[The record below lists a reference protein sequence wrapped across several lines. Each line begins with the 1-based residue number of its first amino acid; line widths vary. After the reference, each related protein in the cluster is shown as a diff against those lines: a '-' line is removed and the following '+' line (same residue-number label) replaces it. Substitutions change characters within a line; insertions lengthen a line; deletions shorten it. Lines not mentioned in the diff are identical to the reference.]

1 MDYMDIFQAYLD
13 GSISISSAEIQMR
26 NLAKNLQN
34 SGKMGEHAKAILC
47 ITYFKRYT
55 QYNTG
60 RIKTGDFM
68 LFMRDFIL
76 FVGRFRF
83 PRLVTDAVLRDG
95 APFGVFVAADG
106 AVDVLEKVPKAIEE
120 HNNFIKEV
128 YRLGEGSNDALEEA
142 SGDAYVHH
150 FTKFHTYRSF
160 EQKLAVHCALE
171 LPNDHTL
178 MISLPTGGGKSLI
191 TQLLAAFHKRL
202 TVVVVPTVSLAKD
215 QYLQAIEC
223 ISDEETKKN
232 IFSFQSGGD
241 NSKMIKGV
249 EEKTARLIFTS
260 PEAILKD
267 EHFGK
272 ALRQA
277 AEDGYLYNV
286 VIDEAHI
293 VPDWGTNF
301 RPEFQIFSVVLRE
314 WRILSGKSIRTYL
327 LSATLSDDVIDVL
340 FDLFGSES
348 GNAKFRCDALRKEP
362 RYMICENHSYEHRE
376 RQIVE
381 MVKLLPKPLIVYVIE
396 PSVAKR
402 YIKLLKEEGLSNVF
416 TYTGDTKDKER
427 DLLLEQWK
435 NNEFD
440 IMIATSAFGMGVDK
454 SNVRT
459 IVHACVP
466 ENLSRFYQEVGRA
479 GRDGLPSLS
488 VLCYYM
494 GRDERKNDLSVA
506 FGLVK
511 GSILKQEKI
520 KVRLESILKDAR
532 NMVDGDLVT
541 ADLSTV
547 PATFSKEEAEHA
559 GLRNMCWNINALL
572 LLHRRGYIN
581 IESARYDAKEQTYFF
596 NFRIINV
603 DLLQDMEQLTQLLEK
618 DRQQEY
624 DMRVDGYHK
633 MADMVRQPK
642 SKCWGKQFVDLYPYA
657 KPICSGC
664 PVHPVGSELSEDHF
678 RIRQK
683 CCINVEPDPPGRLLR
698 RYMGILPNMLIP
710 VDAYDEVDVEQLAE
724 ICDKLSLAAFIYPD
738 NTKVN
743 SKTDC
748 MTFTH
753 SEFLEVAN
761 KIPLLL
767 RNGMLILL
775 SDNLSISNKVFDV
788 AFSGNMEQYRK
799 VWCCKLNTRIASHNR
814 SINEFL
820 NCRIRDINN
829 I

>member
-1 MDYMDIFQAYLD
+1 MDYMEIFQAYLD
-13 GSISISSAEIQMR
+13 GSLNINSAEIQMR
-26 NLAKNLQN
+26 KLAKDLQN
-34 SGKMGEHAKAILC
+34 AGQMRELAKASLC
-47 ITYFKRYT
+47 MTYFKRYT

-60 RIKTGDFM
+60 KIKAGDFM
-68 LFMRDFIL
+68 LFMRDFVL

-83 PRLVTDAVLRDG
+83 PRLVTDAVLREG
-95 APFGVFVAADG
+95 EAFGVFVATDG
-106 AVDVLEKVPKAIEE
+106 AVDALEKVPKAIED
-120 HNNFIKEV
+120 HKNYIKEA
-128 YRLGEGSNDALEEA
+128 YRFGEESNEVWEET
-142 SGDAYVHH
+142 SGDAYVRH
-150 FTKFHTYRSF
+150 FTIFHTYRSF
-160 EQKLAVHCALE
+160 EQKLAVHSALE

-178 MISLPTGGGKSLI
+178 MISLPTGGGKSLV
-191 TQLLAAFHKRL
+191 TQLLAAFQKKL

-232 IFSFQSGGD
+232 IFSFQSGND
-241 NSKMIKGV
+241 NSRMIKGV

-260 PEAILKD
+260 PEAILKG
-267 EHFGK
+267 EKFCK
-272 ALRQA
+272 TLRQA

-314 WRILSGKSIRTYL
+314 WRRLSDKKIRTYL
-327 LSATLSDDVIDVL
+327 LSATLSDDVVDML

-348 GNAKFRCDALRKEP
+348 GNVKFRCDALRKEP

-376 RQIVE
+376 QQVIE

-396 PSVAKR
+396 PAVAKR
-402 YIKLLKEEGLSNVF
+402 YVKMLKAEGLSNIF
-416 TYTGDTKDKER
+416 TYTGDTKDNER

-479 GRDGLPSLS
+479 GRDGFPSLS

-494 GRDERKNDLSVA
+494 GKDERKNDLSVA

-511 GSILKQEKI
+511 GSILKKENI

-532 NMVDGDLVT
+532 NMIDGDLVT

-547 PATFSKEEAEHA
+547 PETFSKEEAEHA

-572 LLHRRGYIN
+572 LLHRRGYIS
-581 IESARYDAKEQTYFF
+581 IESANYDAKDQTYFF
-596 NFRIINV
+596 KFRILNV
-603 DLLQDMEQLTQLLEK
+603 DLLQDTEQLTQLLEK

-633 MADMVRQPK
+633 MADMVRRPR
-642 SKCWGKQFVDLYPYA
+642 SKCWGKQFVALYPYA

-664 PVHPVGSELSEDHF
+664 PVHPAGAGIMEDHF
-678 RIRQK
+678 RIRQET
-683 CCINVEPDPPGRLLR
+683 VLDVAPGPPGRLLR

-710 VDAYDEVDVEQLAE
+710 VETYNEIDPAQVAE
-724 ICDKLSLAAFIYPD
+724 ACDKLSLAAFIYPD
-738 NTKVN
+738 HVTVN
-743 SKTDC
+743 KETDC
-748 MTFTH
+748 MLFTH
-753 SEFLEVAN
+753 SEFLEVA
-761 KIPLLL
+761 KKVPWLL

-775 SDNLSISNKVFDV
+775 SDDTAITNKVFEAASFGDLE
-788 AFSGNMEQYRK
+788 SYRK
-799 VWCCKLNTRIASHNR
+799 VWCCKLSTRIASHNR

-820 NCRIRDINN
+820 NCRIRDLNSI
-829 I
+829 